1 MVKSM
6 IKIGDYVT
14 RKSYG
19 NDIVFKVDDIDES
32 ICYLSGVDYRLIADS
47 MIGDLVVCDYYKN
60 EDREYINKLK
70 ENTLLDRDEYFY
82 IPGKILHI
90 DSDKDYLKRCM
101 DFYKESGVPANGIT
115 LNESEVPKKIS
126 KLLENVNPDILV
138 VTGHDAYYKNS
149 KEKDK
154 YKNSKYFIE
163 CVKEARKLAINN
175 PKLVI
180 IAGACQSN
188 YEALIKSG
196 ATFASSP
203 KRINIHALDPAIIA
217 SSISLSKRGKMIDLI
232 DILNKTK
239 YGKDGIGGIIT
250 EGTMEVGY
258 PRG

>member
-1 MVKSM
+1 M

-14 RKSYG
+14 RISYG
-19 NDIVFKVDDIDES
+19 NDIIFKVDDIDES
-32 ICYLSGVDYRLIADS
+32 ICYLSGVDFRLMADATIS
-47 MIGDLVVCDYYKN
+47 DLVLCDYYIN
-60 EDREYINKLK
+60 EDRKYIDKLK
-70 ENTLLDRDEYFY
+70 ESTTLDRDEYFY

-101 DFYKESGVPANGIT
+101 DFYKEGGVPSNGIA
-115 LNESEVPKKIS
+115 LKECELPQKIN
-126 KLLENVNPDILV
+126 KLLENINPNILV
-138 VTGHDAYYKNS
+138 ITGHDAYNKDS
-149 KEKDK
+149 KDKDK
-154 YKNSKYFIE
+154 YKNSKYFIDA
-163 CVKEARKLAINN
+163 VKEARKATVNN

-217 SSISLSKRGKMIDLI
+217 SSISLSECGKRIDLI
-232 DILNKTK
+232 NILNKTK